1 MGLLS
6 GGGSW
11 AAVLRLGWLYVGGG
25 YPRGE
30 GDDVD
35 GRDGCDIDDCDT
47 LRGGRVFVRKLED
60 EPRDEGGG
68 SGSYWFCGGCCRRD
82 L

>member
-6 GGGSW
+6 GGGSC

-30 GDDVD
+30 GDDAD
-35 GRDGCDIDDCDT
+35 GSEGCAIDDWET
-47 LRGGRVFVRKLED
+47 LRGGSVFVRKLEE
-60 EPRDEGGG
+60 EPRDDGGG
-68 SGSYWFCGGCCRRD
+68 RGSYWFCGCCRRD